1 MTDFDLETY
10 ASGQDNLR
18 NPYVSPLLSAPS
30 HNHCP
35 IHMVV
40 AGADVLRDEG
50 IAYAILYRNAGCDV
64 QLEIVPGAPH
74 GMLTANEAWV
84 SKQYWTNQ
92 VRVLN
97 VALHT
102 AF

>member
-1 MTDFDLETY
+1 M
-10 ASGQDNLR
+10 
-18 NPYVSPLLSAPS
+18 SPLLSAPA

-35 IHMVV
+35 LHVVV

-50 IAYAILYRNAGCDV
+50 IAYALMYRNIGCDV
-64 QLEIVPGAPH
+64 QLDIIPGAPH
-74 GMLTANEAWV
+74 GLTAANEAWV
-84 SKQYWTNQ
+84 SRQFWTNQ

-102 AF
+102 DF